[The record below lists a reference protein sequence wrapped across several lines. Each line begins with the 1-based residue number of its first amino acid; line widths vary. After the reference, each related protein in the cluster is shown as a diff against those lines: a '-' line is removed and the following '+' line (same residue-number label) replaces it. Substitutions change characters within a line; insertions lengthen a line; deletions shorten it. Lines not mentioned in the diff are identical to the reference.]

1 MKTLKL
7 IGLGNDQLD
16 KRSSFLL
23 EKSEFFQQYLN
34 EILKKIGIDD
44 QIYEEEPIDGRIDEI
59 DHFKNEDYDIDVV
72 YTTNKI
78 VILVRAEQINLER
91 FKSLIL
97 TYSKMDE

>member
-7 IGLGNDQLD
+7 IGLGNDEFN

-44 QIYEEEPIDGRIDEI
+44 QIYEEESINGRIDEI
-59 DHFKNEDYDIDVV
+59 DHFKNKDYDLDVI
-72 YTTNKI
+72 YTTNKVI
-78 VILVRAEQINLER
+78 ILVRAEQIKLER

-97 TYSKMDE
+97 AYSKMEE

>member
-1 MKTLKL
+1 VKTLKL
-7 IGLGNDQLD
+7 IGLGNDEFN

-44 QIYEEEPIDGRIDEI
+44 QIYEEESINGRIDEI
-59 DHFKNEDYDIDVV
+59 DHFKNKDYDLDVI
-72 YTTNKI
+72 YTTNKVI
-78 VILVRAEQINLER
+78 ILVRAEQIKLER

-97 TYSKMDE
+97 AYSKMEE